1 MLNQKLLW
9 VVLLGLVLTGCTDS
23 RAYSRQIQ
31 VSATAEVKAKPEVVV
46 FDFQIE
52 KRGTELKALK
62 MVVDRNTAAMVVLC
76 KNLGIKPKDLT
87 AAEISIQPQYN
98 YNTNRFTGYQVS
110 RSVTARL
117 YDLGKY
123 PEVISGA
130 VNAGIT
136 TIQNVSLEMKDQ
148 KDLELR
154 ALAKAV
160 EKATAKAKLLAEKNS
175 VTLGKV
181 VQVTEAGSGGYQ
193 VAFEAKQLRNRDGI
207 AAEAAPYAFEP
218 GRLSVSSTVQMS
230 FEIK

>member
-1 MLNQKLLW
+1 MDNHKLLW
-9 VVLLGLVLTGCTDS
+9 VVLLILVLTGCTDS
-23 RAYSRQIQ
+23 RAYTRQIQ

-52 KRGTELKALK
+52 KRGTVLQSLKT
-62 MVVDRNTAAMVVLC
+62 VVDRNTAALVALC
-76 KNLGIKPKDLT
+76 KKLGIEPKDLT

-110 RSVTARL
+110 RNVTARL
-117 YDLGKY
+117 YDLTKY
-123 PEVISGA
+123 SKVIDGA

-148 KDLELR
+148 KDLELK

-160 EKATAKAKLLAEKNS
+160 EKATAKAKLLAAKNG

-181 VQVTEAGSGGYQ
+181 MQVTETGSAGYQ
-193 VAFEAKQLRNRDGI
+193 VAYEAKLQRNRDGI
-207 AAEAAPYAFEP
+207 TAEAAPYAFEP
-218 GRLSVSSTVQMS
+218 GRLSVSSSLQMS